1 MAISSPFQLEV
12 AFANL
17 SLAFLGIL
25 CWKFRDEFW
34 IATVISLSVFYLG
47 ATYGHIMDI
56 ILKGNHAPG
65 NAGGPLYLDIILP
78 ILLIFLLVYHR
89 KGVFRREDGLCV
101 SGLKKQLEF
110 LFFIP
115 DIKPHLE

>member
-78 ILLIFLLVYHR
+78 ILLIFLLVYLE
-89 KGVFRREDGLCV
+89 KGS
-101 SGLKKQLEF
+101 SGEKMTAVCQWTEKTAGVLIF
-110 LFFIP
+110 YP
-115 DIKPHLE
+115 

>member
-56 ILKGNHAPG
+56 ILKGNHASG

-89 KGVFRREDGLCV
+89 KGVFRREDDGCV
-101 SGLKKQLEF
+101 SV
-110 LFFIP
+110 
-115 DIKPHLE
+115 D